1 MRVRDALLGVVFI
14 LVVLGGSREVLGQTS
29 ENTDFPDVVKEANRL
44 RDQGAE
50 KAADLKALTGEVHN
64 RYITGSDA
72 VDSGTPEQWRW
83 LSEHCRGALSKTE
96 KVAWRKA
103 IRESFGTTE
112 KIGSL
117 AGKQLAEVGRAL
129 HALGDPDSLKFMVTA
144 GKARQAE
151 VWRHM
156 GSLGVQAIASSLGND
171 GNDLKLKKNL
181 AKFLIEESLASEKAA
196 RNLSYSHGV
205 RHWEILTR
213 QLAGAVD
220 ANSQQ
225 LWGKR
230 LRSMYVDANS
240 FSERR
245 VQDVVSLVRAMETL
259 GQADTLDVT
268 AQWLGSQKDL
278 TDKEKGQLLKLVH
291 HYRKIAGEGGGDV
304 ASVNVA
310 DLAAKLRKHG
320 EKLAAAKLSAAWIN
334 GQGNLS
340 TLKPVAV
347 PSLVAGLRD
356 VGAEGLRAE
365 RKMPDALTNQVLND
379 PAKIRAV
386 DAEHWGGIVRCIKG
400 RRTSQQRSALASKI
414 WDAFRKGN
422 ELPMELDRDDM
433 RHLVYVVR
441 QLDRR
446 KGAQCAARWFQNYD
460 ELRWDE
466 PAGEAMYARDAV
478 VYAYVVATS
487 KAEVGGFDI
496 KEKLTELEPL
506 WENAYKSAKLS
517 YGRCKQLA
525 WFYWWLKDRNKAQ
538 LWLDRAYKMQIA
550 RSKSPEGISTHG
562 VVNLARQLGAP
573 AFGGTR
579 GGRSFL
585 QFTDLLIRHV
595 TEGKTLPAGSLMVL
609 AKPCSTDA
617 GRESLQSELWD
628 MQGRLRL
635 DLAKVLSR
643 AYRLD
648 GRLGEWAKHVDEKV
662 KQAAGDRKAQWLL
675 VKADIQALIPSRID
689 LRRGRKQVTQAL
701 AAAVLQDIR
710 IKAVEELVAR
720 YCASGRPGGFKAAE
734 QVLKSI
740 KPQFEESGQSALSDI
755 MSEIA
760 SKRAAMERTQARRAL
775 QHAYSRKAAELRYCK
790 AKLAR
795 AQASEDSRATSR
807 LQARINQLN
816 AELGG

>member
-1 MRVRDALLGVVFI
+1 MVMVLGV
-14 LVVLGGSREVLGQTS
+14 GSRQAPGQGS
-29 ENTDFPDVVKEANRL
+29 DGTDFPNVVQEAKRLKEA
-44 RDQGAE
+44 GAE
-50 KAADLKALTGEVHN
+50 KSVDLKTLAGQIHS

-72 VDSGTPEQWRW
+72 LSRGTPEQWRW
-83 LSEHCRGALSKTE
+83 LSEHCRGALDKAE
-96 KVAWRKA
+96 KAAWRKA

-117 AGKQLAEVGRAL
+117 AGDQLAEVGRAL

-144 GKARQAE
+144 GKARKAE

-156 GSLGVQAIASSLGND
+156 GSLGIQAIASRLGND
-171 GNDLKLKKNL
+171 GNDLKLKKGL
-181 AKFLIEESLASEKAA
+181 ASFLIDESLASEKAA

-213 QLAGAVD
+213 RLAGAVD
-220 ANSQQ
+220 ANSQG
-225 LWGKR
+225 LWVKR
-230 LRSMYVDANS
+230 LRDMYVDANG
-240 FSERR
+240 FSDRR
-245 VQDVVSLVRAMETL
+245 LQDVVSLVRAMETL
-259 GQADTLDVT
+259 GQADTLDVA
-268 AQWLGSQKDL
+268 AQWLGSQGSL
-278 TDKEKGQLLKLVH
+278 TDKEKGRLLKLVH
-291 HYRKIAGEGGGDV
+291 HYKDTARDGGGKIA
-304 ASVNVA
+304 SKNVA
-310 DLAAKLRKHG
+310 ELAAKLRGQG
-320 EKLAAAKLSAAWIN
+320 EKLAAARLSAAWIN
-334 GQGNLS
+334 GKSNLS
-340 TLKPVAV
+340 DLDPVAV
-347 PSLVAGLRD
+347 PSLVAGLRNA
-356 VGAEGLRAE
+356 GAEGLRAE

-379 PAKIRAV
+379 PEKIRAV

-400 RRTSQQRSALASKI
+400 RRTAPQRSALASKI
-414 WDAFRKGN
+414 WDAFRRGN

-460 ELRWDE
+460 ELQWDD

-478 VYAYVVATS
+478 VYAYAVVSS

-506 WENAYKSAKLS
+506 WENAYRSAKLS

-525 WFYWWLKDRNKAQ
+525 WFYWWRKDRKKAQ
-538 LWLDRAYKMQIA
+538 LWLDRAYKIQIA
-550 RSKSPEGISTHG
+550 RSKSPEGISTRG

-579 GGRSFL
+579 GGKSFP
-585 QFTDLLIRHV
+585 QFTDLLIQHV
-595 TEGKTLPAGSLMVL
+595 TEGKTLPAESLMVL
-609 AKPCSTDA
+609 ARPCSTDA
-617 GRESLQSELWD
+617 SRESLQSELWD
-628 MQGRLRL
+628 VEGRLRL

-648 GRLGEWAKHVDEKV
+648 RRLGEWAKHVDEKI
-662 KQAAGDRKAQWLL
+662 KQATGDRKAQWLL
-675 VKADIQALIPSRID
+675 VKADIQALIPRRID
-689 LRRGRKQVTQAL
+689 LRRGRQQVTQAL
-701 AAAVLQDIR
+701 AAALSRETRV
-710 IKAVEELVAR
+710 KAVEELVAR
-720 YCASGRPGGFKAAE
+720 YCASGRPTGFKAAE

-740 KPQFEESGQSALSDI
+740 KPQFDESGQSALADI

-760 SKRAAMERTQARRAL
+760 SKRAAMERSQARRAL

-795 AQASEDSRATSR
+795 AQAMEDSRAASR
-807 LQARINQLN
+807 LQTRIDQLN
-816 AELGG
+816 AELGR